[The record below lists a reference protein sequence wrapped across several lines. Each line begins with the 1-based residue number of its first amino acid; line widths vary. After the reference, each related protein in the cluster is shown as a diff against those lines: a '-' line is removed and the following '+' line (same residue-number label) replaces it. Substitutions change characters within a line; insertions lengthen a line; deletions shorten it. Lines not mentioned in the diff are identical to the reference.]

1 MRAGPYKG
9 RSHTARSTFSFFIT
23 VFNDGKE
30 HYHFYVEYNYSF
42 KSRKM
47 LKNVVGVRVCVSD
60 ACVCVS
66 LYLFVSVCV
75 LQNRVVSSSSGPL
88 FATRGGMRVL
98 LGGGGLTH
106 LQTSFEEPRYLRKM
120 QSAQFGIFP
129 VANLMMERLS
139 LRMNLKNPNFFLL
152 GARLQNTC
160 RQPQTKLLKEL

>member
-30 HYHFYVEYNYSF
+30 HYHFYEEYNYSF

-75 LQNRVVSSSSGPL
+75 CVAKPSGIKQLWPS
-88 FATRGGMRVL
+88 FCYKGRDEGSVGGRGIDTL
-98 LGGGGLTH
+98 
-106 LQTSFEEPRYLRKM
+106 
-120 QSAQFGIFP
+120 ADII
-129 VANLMMERLS
+129 
-139 LRMNLKNPNFFLL
+139 
-152 GARLQNTC
+152 
-160 RQPQTKLLKEL
+160 

>member
-30 HYHFYVEYNYSF
+30 HYHFYEEYNYSF

-75 LQNRVVSSSSGPL
+75 CCKTEWYQAALAL
-88 FATRGGMRVL
+88 
-98 LGGGGLTH
+98 
-106 LQTSFEEPRYLRKM
+106 
-120 QSAQFGIFP
+120 
-129 VANLMMERLS
+129 
-139 LRMNLKNPNFFLL
+139 FLL
-152 GARLQNTC
+152 QG
-160 RQPQTKLLKEL
+160 EG

>member
-47 LKNVVGVRVCVSD
+47 LKNVVGVHVCVSD

-66 LYLFVSVCV
+66 LYLFVSVCCKTEWYQAA
-75 LQNRVVSSSSGPL
+75 LAL
-88 FATRGGMRVL
+88 
-98 LGGGGLTH
+98 
-106 LQTSFEEPRYLRKM
+106 
-120 QSAQFGIFP
+120 
-129 VANLMMERLS
+129 
-139 LRMNLKNPNFFLL
+139 FLL
-152 GARLQNTC
+152 QG
-160 RQPQTKLLKEL
+160 EG